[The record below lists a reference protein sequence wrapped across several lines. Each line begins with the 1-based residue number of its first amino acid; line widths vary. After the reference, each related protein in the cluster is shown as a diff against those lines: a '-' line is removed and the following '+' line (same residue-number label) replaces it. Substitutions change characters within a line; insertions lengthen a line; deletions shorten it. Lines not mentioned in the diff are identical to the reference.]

1 MQENDDKKGASIA
14 IENLKK
20 LLEFHQISLER
31 WENSEYCYTDVGRE
45 MIQTFH
51 RLIQETQAEIEAY
64 EQYKNSGVF
73 VTRQAREM
81 LAKARSCKEDENER
95 E

>member
-1 MQENDDKKGASIA
+1 MLFRS
-14 IENLKK
+14 
-20 LLEFHQISLER
+20 
-31 WENSEYCYTDVGRE
+31 
-45 MIQTFH
+45 QTFH